1 MKKQILLA
9 CAVACAAGASA
20 QMNVWENGNLSA
32 QYNVENVDSVT
43 FGITSETPVS
53 GTGKDGITPLLK
65 IENDYW
71 FVSYDNGETWQQ
83 EGLARGEK
91 GEQGEKGE
99 KGEIGEKGEK
109 GDKGDSMFL
118 SFEQDSA
125 FVYLLLPDSSKVKIA
140 KVTTDEGYNEEDF
153 IDFKDVAVKAAL
165 LELSPAIDTNLDG
178 EISYK
183 EAADYSCSLKL
194 TNHDIRS
201 FKELKYFTNLSSC
214 EISAAYL
221 FEIEFP
227 EQMDSILYLYA
238 DKIKCV
244 KLPKQCKY
252 VNALN
257 IPGAV
262 TVIAN
267 EGLEQIGKE
276 QWKITN
282 LKKLVLPNS
291 LKQILHYSS
300 NNSPTISVQ
309 GQSCVFPENLEGQG
323 GCIKALVDTVY
334 WNAINFKENYETE
347 RCLGL
352 ALVWYNSSNNAE
364 NQDSKIK
371 AIVFGDKVENI
382 PVYLCYNLKGIT
394 EVSIPDN
401 VKSIGECAFW
411 GCSNLATLSL
421 GKGITQIGNSA
432 FRDCSKIDKIVL
444 GENIE
449 EIKGYA
455 FYDCASNMKIY
466 CKAVNPPLLGSSA
479 FPNNTSIVIYVP
491 RASVEEYRILWSDY
505 ASRILPYDFE

>member
-9 CAVACAAGASA
+9 CVIACATGASA

-91 GEQGEKGE
+91 GEKGE
-99 KGEIGEKGEK
+99 QGDKGEK

-140 KVTTDEGYNEEDF
+140 KVTTDGGYNEEGF
-153 IDFKDVAVKAAL
+153 IDFKDLAVKAFL

-183 EAADYSCSLKL
+183 EAANYPYSLKL
-194 TNHDIRS
+194 YNSDIRS
-201 FKELKYFTNLSSC
+201 FKELKFFTNISSC
-214 EISAAYL
+214 NIRGENL
-221 FEIEFP
+221 LEIEFP
-227 EQMDSILYLYA
+227 EQMDSILGLSLA
-238 DKIKCV
+238 KIKCV

-252 VNALN
+252 VNNFN
-257 IPGAV
+257 IPKAV

-267 EGLEQIGKE
+267 EGLEQIGKDS
-276 QWKITN
+276 WTITN

-291 LKQILHYSS
+291 LKHILRDYSS
-300 NNSPTISVQ
+300 DYPTISVR
-309 GQSCVFPENLEGQG
+309 GTSFVFPENLEGQG

-334 WNAINFKENYETE
+334 WNAINFKENYEHQYT
-347 RCLGL
+347 RGL
-352 ALVWYNSSNNAE
+352 ALVTYMSNDAYKYNS
-364 NQDSKIK
+364 DIK
-371 AIVFGDKVENI
+371 AIIFGDKVESI
-382 PVYLCYNLKGIT
+382 PAYLCCNLTGIK
-394 EVSIPDN
+394 EVMIPDN
-401 VKSIGECAFW
+401 VKSVGSGAFE
-411 GCSNLATLSL
+411 GCSNLTTLSL
-421 GKGITQIGNSA
+421 GKGLTQIGGGA
-432 FRDCSKIDKIVL
+432 FRDCREIDKLTL
-444 GENIE
+444 GENVE
-449 EIKGYA
+449 EIGNGA
-455 FYDCASNMKIY
+455 FSGCASNMKIY
-466 CKAVNPPLLGSSA
+466 CKAVNPPLLGSSV
-479 FPNNTSIVIYVP
+479 FPNNTGIVIYVP
-491 RASVEEYRILWSDY
+491 RASVDEYRILWSNY

>member
-9 CAVACAAGASA
+9 CVIACATGASA

-91 GEQGEKGE
+91 GEKGEKGEQGEKGE
-99 KGEIGEKGEK
+99 KGDK

-140 KVTTDEGYNEEDF
+140 KVTTEGGYNEEDF
-153 IDFKDVAVKAAL
+153 IDFKDVAAKSAL
-165 LELSPAIDTNLDG
+165 LEISPSIDTNLDG

-183 EAADYSCSLKL
+183 EAADYSYGLKIGSDDVL
-194 TNHDIRS
+194 S
-201 FKELKYFTNLSSC
+201 FRELKYFTNLSSFK
-214 EISAAYL
+214 IDARNL
-221 FEIEFP
+221 IEIEFP
-227 EQMDSILYLYA
+227 EQLDSILYLHS

-252 VNALN
+252 VGGCR
-257 IPGAV
+257 IPGALMF
-262 TVIAN
+262 IAN

-276 QWKITN
+276 QWTTTN

-291 LKQILHYSS
+291 LKQILQYSS
-300 NNSPTISVQ
+300 YYPTISVQ
-309 GQSCVFPENLEGQG
+309 GTSFVFPENLEGQG
-323 GCIKALVDTVY
+323 GCIQAVVDTVY
-334 WNAINFKENYETE
+334 WNAINFKEDYATQYTHGLYE
-347 RCLGL
+347 
-352 ALVWYNSSNNAE
+352 AS
-364 NQDSKIK
+364 DKIK
-371 AIVFGDKVENI
+371 SIIFGEKVETI
-382 PVYLCYNLKGIT
+382 PAYLCYNLTGIT

-401 VKSIGECAFW
+401 VKSIGFGAFQ
-411 GCSNLATLSL
+411 GCSNLTTLSL
-421 GKGITQIGNSA
+421 GQGLTKIGEWA
-432 FRDCSKIDKIVL
+432 FSSYKIEKVTL

-449 EIKGYA
+449 EIGNRA
-455 FYDCASNMKIY
+455 FSGCASNMKIY
-466 CKAVNPPLLGSSA
+466 CKAVTPPLLGDSA

>member
-53 GTGKDGITPLLK
+53 GTSKDGITPLLK

-91 GEQGEKGE
+91 GEKGEQGEKGE
-99 KGEIGEKGEK
+99 AGEKGEK

-140 KVTTDEGYNEEDF
+140 KVTTEGGYNEEDF
-153 IDFKDVAVKAAL
+153 IDFKDVAAKSAL
-165 LELSPAIDTNLDG
+165 LEISPSIDTNLDG

-183 EAADYSCSLKL
+183 EAANYPYSLKL
-194 TNHDIRS
+194 YNRDIRS
-201 FKELKYFTNLSSC
+201 LKELKFFTNISSC
-214 EISAAYL
+214 NIHESNL
-221 FEIEFP
+221 VEIEFP

-252 VNALN
+252 VGGCR
-257 IPGAV
+257 IPGALMF
-262 TVIAN
+262 IAN

-276 QWKITN
+276 QWTTTN

-291 LKQILHYSS
+291 LKQILSY
-300 NNSPTISVQ
+300 SPTISVQ
-309 GQSCVFPENLEGQG
+309 GTSFVFPENLEGQG
-323 GCIKALVDTVY
+323 GCIQALVDTVY
-334 WNAINFKENYETE
+334 WNAINFKEDYAT
-347 RCLGL
+347 RYTRGL
-352 ALVWYNSSNNAE
+352 ALNRSDVANVSN
-364 NQDSKIK
+364 SKIK
-371 AIVFGDKVENI
+371 SIIFGEKVETI
-382 PVYLCYNLKGIT
+382 PAYLCYNLTGIT

-401 VKSIGECAFW
+401 VKSIGFGAFE
-411 GCSNLATLSL
+411 GCSNLTTLSL
-421 GKGITQIGNSA
+421 GQGLTKIGEWA
-432 FRDCSKIDKIVL
+432 FSSYKIEKVTL

-449 EIKGYA
+449 EIGNRA
-455 FYDCASNMKIY
+455 FSGCASNMKIY
-466 CKAVNPPLLGSSA
+466 CKAVTPPLLGDSA

-491 RASVEEYRILWSDY
+491 RASVDEYRVLWSNY
-505 ASRILPYDFE
+505 ASRILPYDFEE